1 LGNFRTF
8 CAANVQTCR
17 QSRET
22 ALCIASVPSPQQLFA
37 CRVAKCRGR
46 CRASS
51 ALCKNAG
58 TSFHLDA

>member
-1 LGNFRTF
+1 M
-8 CAANVQTCR
+8 QTCR